1 MLQLRLQCEAEKQT
15 LGKQFEQRIAGM
27 RLEREQA
34 RIDKG
39 VLKRIGISR
48 SVGVC
53 LVFLTIALFVA
64 TQIVQENATVDD
76 FGSVDGARY
85 FAIFTSLYKMGISI
99 YGGGQVVL
107 PLLESEFVE
116 RTGYDSSNYTSS
128 DFGRTSVAA
137 SLCLPLVDADGSFRC
152 RSGDPISLTSSCP
165 CPPVSAET

>member
-1 MLQLRLQCEAEKQT
+1 MLKPPE
-15 LGKQFEQRIAGM
+15 
-27 RLEREQA
+27 
-34 RIDKG
+34 DKG

-53 LVFLTIALFVA
+53 LVLLTIALFVA

-76 FGSVDGARY
+76 FGLVDGARY

-116 RTGYDSSNYTSS
+116 RAGYYSSNFTSS
-128 DFGRTSVAA
+128 DFGRTSVAASA

-165 CPPVSAET
+165 CPPVSAEA